1 MPEMYEAPAC
11 DSPFNDRLEE
21 LNEVLESIRAM
32 DEREMNMMIAG
43 MAKSLMRETRK
54 DEDRDREGMGMD
66 DDMGGQIMH
75 GMMMG
80 MCDYSET
87 EYERDECRRGMEYM
101 MMDDGM
107 GEYGMDY
114 GMDGKD
120 GKKDRDG
127 DYGMDY
133 DKDKEGKDR
142 DGEYGDK
149 DKDGKDKDG
158 KDKDGKDK
166 DGKDMDKDGKK
177 KKRCDKDKEGD
188 FFGGLLER
196 FEMYNMMKDDYEDKD
211 KEGMDGEY
219 DKEDKEGMDGI
230 RRQGRRLRRRR
241 KGPTR

>member
-1 MPEMYEAPAC
+1 
-11 DSPFNDRLEE
+11 
-21 LNEVLESIRAM
+21 
-32 DEREMNMMIAG
+32 
-43 MAKSLMRETRK
+43 
-54 DEDRDREGMGMD
+54 MG
-66 DDMGGQIMH
+66 
-75 GMMMG
+75 
-80 MCDYSET
+80 SET

-101 MMDDGM
+101 MMDD
-107 GEYGMDY
+107 

-196 FEMYNMMKDDYEDKD
+196 FEMYNMMKETSADEVWS
-211 KEGMDGEY
+211 
-219 DKEDKEGMDGI
+219 
-230 RRQGRRLRRRR
+230 
-241 KGPTR
+241 T